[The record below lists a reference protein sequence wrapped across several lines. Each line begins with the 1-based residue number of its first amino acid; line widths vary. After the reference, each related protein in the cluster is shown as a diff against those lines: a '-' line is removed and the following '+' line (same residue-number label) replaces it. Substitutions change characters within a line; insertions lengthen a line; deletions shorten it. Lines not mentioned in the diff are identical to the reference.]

1 MDDKKIYMELD
12 KNQNLKKELKSQAKE
27 QPLEFVIDELKENIS
42 IEIIDGIANIT
53 MPEPTLQMLTT
64 ALKQLD
70 INLFEI
76 DKGIG
81 R

>member
-12 KNQNLKKELKSQAKE
+12 KNQDLKKDLKKELKSQAK
-27 QPLEFVIDELKENIS
+27 DELKENIS
-42 IEIIDGIANIT
+42 VEIIDGIANIT
-53 MPEPTLQMLTT
+53 MPEPTLQMITT

-70 INLFEI
+70 INLFD
-76 DKGIG
+76 DKGIT